1 LSTLLLLEGMT
12 EIDCNNNV
20 TLADVSVF
28 IIRPISSKSSAL
40 TSFPRLSFDVDVE
53 VLQSIKK

>member
-1 LSTLLLLEGMT
+1 MT